1 MGKRE
6 LKVLAGAAIAL
17 TMTVSI
23 AAIAHEGA
31 TGVVKERMEGM
42 KAIGQQVKIMVPM
55 MKGALPYDPDQVAKA
70 ATIIEGH
77 SGETFTALFPEG
89 SNDKPS
95 EALSDIWE
103 DWSKFT
109 NLANE
114 LHAKASDLKSVAV
127 SGGSEDD
134 FKASLGEMMQT
145 CKSCHSDF
153 KE

>member
-1 MGKRE
+1 MRE
-6 LKVLAGAAIAL
+6 LKILIGTAVAL
-17 TMTVSI
+17 SMVGSI

-109 NLANE
+109 DLANE
-114 LHAKASDLKSVAV
+114 LNAKAGDLKTVAV

-134 FKASLGEMMQT
+134 FKATLGSMMQT

>member
-1 MGKRE
+1 MRE
-6 LKVLAGAAIAL
+6 LRILVGTAVAL
-17 TMTVSI
+17 SMVGSI

-109 NLANE
+109 DLATE
-114 LHAKASDLKSVAV
+114 LNAKAGDLKTVAV

-134 FKASLGEMMQT
+134 FKATLGSMMQT

>member
-1 MGKRE
+1 MRE
-6 LKVLAGAAIAL
+6 LKILIGTAVAL
-17 TMTVSI
+17 SMVGSI

-55 MKGALPYDPDQVAKA
+55 MKGTLPYDPDHR
-70 ATIIEGH
+70 E
-77 SGETFTALFPEG
+77 SRDNYRRSFRRNLYCPFPEG

-109 NLANE
+109 DLANE
-114 LHAKASDLKSVAV
+114 LNAKAGDLKTVAV

-134 FKASLGEMMQT
+134 FKATLGSMMQT
-145 CKSCHSDF
+145 CKSCHSNF

>member
-1 MGKRE
+1 MRILVGTA
-6 LKVLAGAAIAL
+6 VAL
-17 TMTVSI
+17 SMVGSI

-109 NLANE
+109 DLATE
-114 LHAKASDLKSVAV
+114 LNAKAGDLKTVAV

-134 FKASLGEMMQT
+134 FKATLGSMMQT

>member
-1 MGKRE
+1 MRE
-6 LKVLAGAAIAL
+6 LKILIGTAVAL
-17 TMTVSI
+17 SMVGSI

-55 MKGALPYDPDQVAKA
+55 MKGTLPYDPDQVAKA

-109 NLANE
+109 DLANE
-114 LHAKASDLKSVAV
+114 LNDKAGDLKTVAV

-134 FKASLGEMMQT
+134 FKATLGSMMQT

>member
-1 MGKRE
+1 LRILVGTA
-6 LKVLAGAAIAL
+6 VAL
-17 TMTVSI
+17 SMVGSI

-109 NLANE
+109 DLATE
-114 LHAKASDLKSVAV
+114 LNAKAGDLKTVAV

-134 FKASLGEMMQT
+134 FKATLGSMMQT

>member
-1 MGKRE
+1 MRE
-6 LKVLAGAAIAL
+6 LKILIGTAVAL
-17 TMTVSI
+17 SMVGSI

-55 MKGALPYDPDQVAKA
+55 MKGTLPYDPDQVAKA

-103 DWSKFT
+103 DWSKFMD
-109 NLANE
+109 LANE
-114 LHAKASDLKSVAV
+114 LNAKAGDLKTVAV

-134 FKASLGEMMQT
+134 FKATLGSMMQT